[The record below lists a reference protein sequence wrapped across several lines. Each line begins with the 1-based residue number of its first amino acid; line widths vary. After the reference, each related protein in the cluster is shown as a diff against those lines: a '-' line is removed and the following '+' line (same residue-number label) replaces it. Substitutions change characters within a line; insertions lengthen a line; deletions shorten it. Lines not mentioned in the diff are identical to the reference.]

1 MAHPMMG
8 MLVSN
13 YNGMGMRIQGLGHQ
27 PQMGGIFDDLINNL
41 QTQAAKSGQGALNNL
56 IASTFKT
63 VASDPTVQQAVVAS
77 GNDAAIANLA
87 AQLKAAQLSTYNTVK
102 NNPMTTALIVGGVG
116 VGAILL
122 FMALRK

>member
-8 MLVSN
+8 MVVQN
-13 YNGMGMRIQGLGHQ
+13 YSGMGRMGAY
-27 PQMGGIFDDLINNL
+27 GGIFDDLVDNL
-41 QTQAAKSGQGALNNL
+41 SKQAQNTGQSALNNL

-63 VASDPTVQQAVVAS
+63 VASDPVVQQAVVAS

-102 NNPMTTALIVGGVG
+102 NNPYTTMLIVGGVG
-116 VGAILL
+116 VGALML
-122 FMALRK
+122 MMAMRRR